1 LSLALR
7 EERRFSAFENMVL
20 RIIFGPKRDEV
31 TAGWKGLRNE
41 ALYDLYLKNSIRVIK
56 SIMIWAGHVAYMG

>member
-1 LSLALR
+1 
-7 EERRFSAFENMVL
+7 MVL